1 MKYIRILAAGFAAA
15 VAATPALADS
25 CLQPVERTAMEV
37 RALQS
42 QLMVAALA
50 CNKTD
55 QYNAFVT
62 RYQRDLGTAYN
73 SVTSHFKRVHG
84 SVQGQKQ
91 LDIYITQLANAQSQD
106 GIDQGSFFCQ
116 NVSPLFQ
123 QAMADQ
129 SSLTTLASL
138 STQSNVVI
146 PYGLD
151 TCGGTS
157 ATPAVERSPGRR
169 AAPARAAT
177 RARTAKR

>member
-1 MKYIRILAAGFAAA
+1 MKFVRILAAGFAAA
-15 VAATPALADS
+15 VVATPVLADS
-25 CLQPVERTAMEV
+25 CLQPTERTGMEV

-62 RYQRDLGTAYN
+62 RYQRDLGDAYK

-84 SVQGQKQ
+84 NVQGQKQ

-106 GIDQGSFFCQ
+106 GIDQGSFFCT
-116 NVSPLFQ
+116 NVAPLFQ
-123 QAMADQ
+123 QALAQQGGM
-129 SSLTTLASL
+129 TTLASL

-151 TCGGTS
+151 TCSG
-157 ATPAVERSPGRR
+157 ATAAAAPASTKA
-169 AAPARAAT
+169 AAPARRAS
-177 RARTAKR
+177 RARTASR

>member
-1 MKYIRILAAGFAAA
+1 MKFVRILAAGLTA
-15 VAATPALADS
+15 VVVATPVLADT

-62 RYQRDLGTAYN
+62 RNQRDLGDAYK
-73 SVTSHFKRVHG
+73 SVTSHFKRLHG
-84 SVQGQKQ
+84 NVQGQKQ

-106 GIDQGSFFCQ
+106 GIDQGSFFCT
-116 NVSPLFQ
+116 NVAPLFQ
-123 QAMADQ
+123 QALAQ
-129 SSLTTLASL
+129 QGGLATLASL
-138 STQSNVVI
+138 STQSNIVI

-151 TCGGTS
+151 TCSGATAAS
-157 ATPAVERSPGRR
+157 APAKA
-169 AAPARAAT
+169 AAPARRAS
-177 RARTAKR
+177 RARTASR